1 MARVKP
7 HVWLQINSVQTILF
21 GLLLLLVITLS
32 LSSPFFWRWENLRN
46 ILDQSTL
53 NIIIGVGMTL
63 IISSGGID
71 LSAGAIVALSGVVMA
86 VAMHFWFLSVAASII
101 MGMAVGLI
109 VGLINGSLIALFL
122 LNPFIVT
129 LASMSA
135 IRGLTL
141 IITKGIPI
149 SSFPEGFTWFGSGEV
164 GIFPVPVVIAT
175 LVAILGAFVLNNTK
189 LGYYTLALGGNE
201 EALRLCG
208 VSTVTFKIIVYML
221 GALTAALA
229 GLVLTARLNSAD
241 PTAGYMMELD
251 AIATVVLGGTCI
263 KGGRGSIGGTVLAG
277 LLLAV
282 LHNGLTIH
290 GIASYY
296 QQLTTG
302 VIILATVLVTELKS
316 RTSGD

>member
-1 MARVKP
+1 MNPVP
-7 HVWLQINSVQTILF
+7 PILF
-21 GLLLLLVITLS
+21 LLLLLLVITLAFT
-32 LSSPFFWRWENLRN
+32 SPFFWRWENLRN

-71 LSAGAIVALSGVVMA
+71 LSAGAIVALSGAVMA
-86 VAMHFWFLSVAASII
+86 MAMHFWLLSVPTSII
-101 MGMAVGLI
+101 LGIAVGLT
-109 VGLINGSLIALFL
+109 VGLINGCLIALFH

-135 IRGLTL
+135 IRGFTL

-149 SSFPEGFTWFGSGEV
+149 SSFPESFTWFGSGAV
-164 GIFPVPVVIAT
+164 SIFPVPVLIAA
-175 LVAILGAFVLNNTK
+175 LVALLGAFVLYHTK
-189 LGYYTLALGGNE
+189 VGYYALAMGGNE
-201 EALRLCG
+201 EAVRLCG
-208 VSTVTFKIIVYML
+208 VSTVTYKVIIYML
-221 GALTAALA
+221 GALAAALA

-241 PTAGYMMELD
+241 PTAGYMMELE
-251 AIATVVLGGTCI
+251 AIATAVLGGTSL

-282 LHNGLTIH
+282 LNNGLTLH

-302 VIILATVLVTELKS
+302 LIILITVLTTELKS
-316 RTSGD
+316 RERGD